1 MSNKT
6 PFELRFDLLQLA
18 KDILLEKMYAERT
31 KIENDWSALR
41 DHSEKFNA
49 PAIPFPD
56 LPTIDEDE
64 VIRLARKMNEF
75 VSDKNDNK

>member
-18 KDILLEKMYAERT
+18 KEILLEKMYAERT
-31 KIENDWSALR
+31 QLENDWNSLR
-41 DHSEKFNA
+41 EVAMQNNQ
-49 PAIPFPD
+49 PVVPFPPM
-56 LPTIDEDE
+56 PTIDEDE
-64 VIRLARKMNEF
+64 VIRLATKMNTF

>member
-18 KDILLEKMYAERT
+18 KEILLEKMYAERT
-31 KIENDWSALR
+31 QLENDWNSLR
-41 DHSEKFNA
+41 EVAMQSNQ
-49 PAIPFPD
+49 PVVPFPPM
-56 LPTIDEDE
+56 PTIDEDE
-64 VIRLARKMNEF
+64 VIRLATKMNTF

>member
-18 KDILLEKMYAERT
+18 KEILLEKMYAERT
-31 KIENDWSALR
+31 QLENDWNSLR
-41 DHSEKFNA
+41 EVAMQSNQ
-49 PAIPFPD
+49 PVVPFPNM
-56 LPTIDEDE
+56 PTIDEDE
-64 VIRLARKMNEF
+64 VIRLATKMNTF

>member
-18 KDILLEKMYAERT
+18 KEILLEKMYAERT
-31 KIENDWSALR
+31 QLENDWNAKR
-41 DHSEKFNA
+41 DVAMQFSQ
-49 PAIPFPD
+49 AIAPFPTM
-56 LPTIDEDE
+56 PTIDEDE
-64 VIRLARKMNEF
+64 VIRLASKMNTF